1 MPEQNHYAQNMIT
14 ENSRIITGERA
25 SHGPHFVHN
34 PKKPRQAQV
43 AKASE
48 TMRSVS
54 ESDCGNPCIR
64 SRSRSSSNS
73 SKNRCTF
80 LITLI
85 IFALA
90 GLSGYA
96 VELNVARQGEIRN
109 VPVESPYNGCLLVRE
124 GPNMESPIKGHVT
137 NGSTVQIEGAAGSW
151 YKISSPLNGYIWASY
166 VTVTDSQTVDTSNMT
181 KALDLETIVENAN
194 PWTREENLP
203 ARQKLLEDNDTAT
216 PPELPA
222 AP

>member
-14 ENSRIITGERA
+14 ENSRISIDESA
-25 SHGPHFVHN
+25 SHGLHFVHN
-34 PKKPRQAQV
+34 PKKTRQAQV

-48 TMRSVS
+48 TMRSAS
-54 ESDCGNPCIR
+54 ESDCGKPCI
-64 SRSRSSSNS
+64 RSSSNS
-73 SKNRCTF
+73 SKRRCTF
-80 LITLI
+80 IITLLI
-85 IFALA
+85 MALT

-166 VTVTDSQTVDTSNMT
+166 VTVTDSQTVDTSNLT

-203 ARQKLLEDNDTAT
+203 ARQKLLEDNDTTT
-216 PPELPA
+216 PPELPP

>member
-1 MPEQNHYAQNMIT
+1 M
-14 ENSRIITGERA
+14 
-25 SHGPHFVHN
+25 
-34 PKKPRQAQV
+34 
-43 AKASE
+43 
-48 TMRSVS
+48 
-54 ESDCGNPCIR
+54 
-64 SRSRSSSNS
+64 
-73 SKNRCTF
+73 
-80 LITLI
+80 
-85 IFALA
+85 ALT

-124 GPNMESPIKGHVT
+124 GPDMQSPIKGHVT
-137 NGSTVQIEGAAGSW
+137 NGSTVQIEAAAGSW

-166 VTVTDSQTVDTSNMT
+166 VTVTDSQTVDTSNLT

-216 PPELPA
+216 PPELPV